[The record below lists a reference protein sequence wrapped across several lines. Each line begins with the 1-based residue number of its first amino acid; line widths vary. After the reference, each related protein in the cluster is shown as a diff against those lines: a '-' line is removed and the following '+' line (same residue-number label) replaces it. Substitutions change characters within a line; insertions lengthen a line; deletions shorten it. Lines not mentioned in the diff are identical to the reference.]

1 MSNTQPNWGLV
12 FLRIVIGLM
21 LILEAASRIQSGDL
35 ESLVLGSREAYA
47 AAPDTVRKLGESVI
61 LPHPWFFSMLAVYGA
76 LIGGLLLFLGALTRP
91 AGYLLALLFVNAALV
106 SEGHMRLFALVM
118 AAVCFAIGLSRAGLR
133 SGADVFL
140 DERLPIWMTWTRGGG
155 GGGGASGD

>member
-1 MSNTQPNWGLV
+1 
-12 FLRIVIGLM
+12 
-21 LILEAASRIQSGDL
+21 
-35 ESLVLGSREAYA
+35 
-47 AAPDTVRKLGESVI
+47 
-61 LPHPWFFSMLAVYGA
+61 
-76 LIGGLLLFLGALTRP
+76 
-91 AGYLLALLFVNAALV
+91 
-106 SEGHMRLFALVM
+106 MRLFALVM